1 MYEPKADIYAALSEL
16 NYSLMMANDAEF
28 SSLPLITY
36 NVASNIPQ
44 YTLDMDIAVQNID
57 VAIDLWAEVST
68 ELTQMLSEVESK
80 MRSIFYTMTFAGEV
94 PNIDKSV
101 LHYST
106 RFSKRL

>member
-44 YTLDMDIAVQNID
+44 YTLDMDIAVQ
-57 VAIDLWAEVST
+57 
-68 ELTQMLSEVESK
+68 SK